1 MKYNN
6 VKNYTDRQILERI
19 TGLTTFKGWP
29 YGFFVVYIRSS
40 EDAYNTFDD
49 KKYTFYYDPKIKLRP
64 EFVCVDTCTTNTGG
78 FGLFNFSTYNRL
90 GAAVLQSD
98 HMVYDAF
105 VRGFSRGRE
114 CYREN
119 KAWGHYRDGNRNKK
133 SEEIGKLYMTKI
145 YAHIHGVAS
154 KYNIIRFIYNWSTA
168 CLVDNNT
175 PGFKRWMKL
184 LNGQKYLTAVIL
196 KEF

>member
-1 MKYNN
+1 MSYNN
-6 VKNYTDRQILERI
+6 VRSYTASEIRNRVKNLP
-19 TGLTTFKGWP
+19 TFKGWP
-29 YGFFVVYIRSS
+29 IGYFCVYIRSA
-40 EDAYNTFDD
+40 EDGFNTFDD
-49 KKYTFYYDPKIKLRP
+49 KRYTFYYEGKMNIPV
-64 EFVCVDTCTTNTGG
+64 FVRVDTCTTNTGK
-78 FGLFNFSTYNRL
+78 FGLFNFDTYNKK
-90 GAAVLQSD
+90 GAAILQSD

-119 KAWGHYRDGNRNKK
+119 KAWGHYRDGNKNKK

-145 YAHIHGVAS
+145 YAHIHGIKS
-154 KYNIIRFIYNWSTA
+154 KYDIIRYIWNWSTA

-175 PGFKRWMKL
+175 PKFREWLKL